1 MERDRP
7 ARATVVFTD
16 SDGITASPSWHA
28 LALPEVC
35 ERLSATPAGLDAG
48 EARRRLLALGPN
60 ELGRAHRVS
69 PWPVL
74 LAQFQNLL
82 ILILLTATAVSAY
95 LGEVVEAI
103 AIGVIVGFAILLGF
117 VREYRRGARH
127 RGPGGKWRRRWRVS
141 SGAADRAGQV
151 ARTRRGLGCAFRSI

>member
-117 VREYRRGARH
+117 VREYPRSAPSR
-127 RGPGGKWRRRWRVS
+127 PCGKWRRRWRVS
-141 SGAADRAGQV
+141 SGAAARAGQV

>member
-1 MERDRP
+1 V
-7 ARATVVFTD
+7 TC
-16 SDGITASPSWHA
+16 PSWHG

-35 ERLSATPAGLDAG
+35 ERLSATSAGLDVD
-48 EARRRLLALGPN
+48 EARRRLLAHGPN
-60 ELGRAHRVS
+60 ELSHVHRVS

-117 VREYRRGARH
+117 IQEYRAERAIAALRKMTAPVAH
-127 RGPGGKWRRRWRVS
+127 VLR
-141 SGAADRAGQV
+141 SG
-151 ARTRRGLGCAFRSI
+151 T